1 MIYISNAMC
10 IMFNVLLLSITRNK
24 QILLYII
31 VEYLPQQLNNI
42 IGNESSKGLSIRLIT
57 MFDNYMLRIL

>member
-1 MIYISNAMC
+1 MSHISNDMC

>member
-1 MIYISNAMC
+1 MC
-10 IMFNVLLLSITRNK
+10 IMFNVLLLTRNK

>member
-1 MIYISNAMC
+1 MNSK
-10 IMFNVLLLSITRNK
+10 ITRNK

>member
-1 MIYISNAMC
+1 MC